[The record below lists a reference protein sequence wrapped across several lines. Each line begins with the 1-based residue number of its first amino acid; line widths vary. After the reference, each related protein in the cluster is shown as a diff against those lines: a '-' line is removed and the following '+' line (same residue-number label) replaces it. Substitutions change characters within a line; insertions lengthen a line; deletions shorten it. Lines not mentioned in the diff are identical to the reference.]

1 MLTTLEPVPSTMSI
15 LEKRM
20 ARSELDRLAK
30 QEIYKQLCE
39 EFRSLNSIFWRIPTI
54 AMTLNGGVGLALG
67 SVRLTPAMQ
76 IALLIFVAICN
87 FSFVAILLRLRMQV
101 MEEILQRIGELERR
115 PKKPGRYR
123 VMMIFVLLLVVAGTF
138 SLSAALFFRENLL
151 PQTERIDTHKI
162 IMQQETKPTSIHE

>member
-1 MLTTLEPVPSTMSI
+1 MAPIEP
-15 LEKRM
+15 
-20 ARSELDRLAK
+20 DRLTR

-76 IALLIFVAICN
+76 IALLVFVAFCN

-101 MEEILQRIGELERR
+101 MEEILQRIGELEHR

-123 VMMIFVLLLVVAGTF
+123 VMTIFALLLIVAGTF
-138 SLSAALFFRENLL
+138 SLSAAMFFRETLL
-151 PQTERIDTHKI
+151 PQSERVDTHRV
-162 IMQQETKPTSIHE
+162 IMQQDRNQTPIQQ